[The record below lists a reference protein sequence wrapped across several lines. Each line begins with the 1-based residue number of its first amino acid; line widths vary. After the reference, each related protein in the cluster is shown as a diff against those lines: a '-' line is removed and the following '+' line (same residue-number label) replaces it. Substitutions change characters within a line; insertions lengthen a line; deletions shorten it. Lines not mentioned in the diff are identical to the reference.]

1 MVDNY
6 TELDVVFLKYKLLA
20 FDMDGTLLDN
30 NKKIPPRCLDALWAA
45 AGRGCLIVP
54 ATGRMLSGLP
64 AELRNGAIRYHILIN
79 GALVFD
85 SVENKILYEG
95 NIEVPQAVE
104 ICHWLDKLPVL
115 YDCYI
120 DNEGFMAGSMCDRAG
135 PYFENAR
142 NMFQYVMDT
151 RTRVQVL
158 ADYMKERN
166 TPVQKMQIYF
176 RPDQEELRQELLEKL
191 PLLFPHF
198 AATTS
203 LPNNIEINSIKAGKD
218 KGLAALCDALGI
230 DIGETIV
237 FGDGSNDTGI
247 IAAAGM
253 GVAMANAEEQ
263 VKAVADRIAL
273 SNAEEGVA
281 VFIEELIASGEI

>member
-1 MVDNY
+1 M
-6 TELDVVFLKYKLLA
+6 KYKLLA

-30 NKKIPPRCLDALWAA
+30 SKKIPKRCLEALWAA
-45 AGRGCLIVP
+45 AERGCLIVP

-64 AELRNGAIRYHILIN
+64 QELRDGPIRYHILIN

-85 SVENKILYEG
+85 SGENKILYEG
-95 NIEVPQAVE
+95 NIELPQAVE
-104 ICHWLDKLPVL
+104 ICRWLDELPVL

-120 DNEGFMAGSMCDRAG
+120 DNEGFMAGSMCDRAE
-135 PYFENAR
+135 PYFENSR
-142 NMFQYVMDT
+142 NMFQYVMNS
-151 RTRVQVL
+151 RTRVDVL

-176 RPDQEELRQELLEKL
+176 RPDQEELRQELLKKL
-191 PLLFPHF
+191 PEIFPHF

-203 LPNNIEINSIKAGKD
+203 LPNNIEINSVKAGKD
-218 KGLAALCDALGI
+218 KGLTALCDALGI
-230 DIGETIV
+230 DIREAIV
-237 FGDGSNDTGI
+237 FGDGSNDAGI
-247 IAAAGM
+247 IAAAGL
-253 GVAMANAEEQ
+253 GVAMANAQEQ

-273 SNAEEGVA
+273 SNAEEGVG

>member
-1 MVDNY
+1 MLTRIGVMD
-6 TELDVVFLKYKLLA
+6 LKYCLIA

-30 NKKIPPRCLDALWAA
+30 NKKIPPRCLRALWSAA
-45 AGRGCLIVP
+45 ERGCLIVP

-64 AELRNGAIRYHILIN
+64 EELRNGPIRYHILIN

-95 NIEVPQAVE
+95 NIAVSQAVE
-104 ICHWLDKLPVL
+104 LCKWLDNLPVL

-120 DNEGFMAGSMCDRAG
+120 DNEGFMAGHMCDGAE
-135 PYFENAR
+135 PYFENSR
-142 NMFQYVMDT
+142 NMFKYVMNT
-151 RTRVQVL
+151 RTRVEVL
-158 ADYMKERN
+158 ADYMEKRGA
-166 TPVQKMQIYF
+166 PVQKMQIYF
-176 RPDQEELRQELLEKL
+176 RPDQEELRRELLKKL
-191 PLLFPHF
+191 PQLFPHF

-203 LPNNIEINSIKAGKD
+203 LPNNVEINSIQAGKE
-218 KGLAALCDALGI
+218 KGLAALCRVLGI
-230 DIGETIV
+230 NTADCIV
-237 FGDGSNDTGI
+237 FGDGSNDRDI
-247 IAAAGM
+247 IAAAGL